1 MPTTTY
7 LAEVHVM
14 PHRELLD
21 PQGKAVR
28 NALPNVGVEGV
39 ADVRVGRRIEL
50 KVEAG
55 SEAAAREQ
63 VERACEAV
71 LANPIMERFEYT
83 LAPASS

>member
-1 MPTTTY
+1 MTTY
-7 LAEVHVM
+7 RAEVHVM

-28 NALPNVGVEGV
+28 NSLPNVGVAGV
-39 ADVRVGRRIEL
+39 RDVRIGKRVEL
-50 KVEAG
+50 LVEAAD
-55 SEAAAREQ
+55 EAAAREQ

>member
-1 MPTTTY
+1 MTTFI
-7 LAEVHVM
+7 AEVHVM

-39 ADVRVGRRIEL
+39 ADVRIGRRIEL
-50 KVEAG
+50 KVEAD

-63 VERACEAV
+63 VERACKAV
-71 LANPIMERFEYT
+71 LANPIMERYEYQ
-83 LAPASS
+83 LHAA